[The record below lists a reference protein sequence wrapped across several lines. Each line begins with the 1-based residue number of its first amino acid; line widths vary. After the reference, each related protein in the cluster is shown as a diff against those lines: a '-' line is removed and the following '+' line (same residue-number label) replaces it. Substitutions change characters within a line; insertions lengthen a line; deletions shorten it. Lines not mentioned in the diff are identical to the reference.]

1 MTRFLL
7 PIIAVMMAALPVA
20 AVQPDEMLADPVM
33 ELRAR
38 EISKELRCVVC
49 QNESIDESNAELAR
63 DLRLVVRERLVAGDA
78 DDQVIQYVVD
88 RYGDYV
94 LLRPPFKGSTYIL
107 WFGPV
112 LFALLAA
119 FGGWRFY
126 RARNAAAGTA
136 GAADPVAAE
145 PPPPPLSAEEKRRL
159 DKILKDSDGAGDTA

>member
-7 PIIAVMMAALPVA
+7 PIIAVMMAASPVA

-63 DLRLVVRERLVAGDA
+63 DLRLVVRDRLMQGDA
-78 DDQVIQYVVD
+78 DDQVIKYVVD

-94 LLRPPFKGSTYIL
+94 LLRPPFKASTYIL
-107 WFGPV
+107 WFGPL
-112 LFALLAA
+112 LFAVLAV

-126 RARNAAAGTA
+126 KARGGSAIAAT
-136 GAADPVAAE
+136 VAAE
-145 PPPPPLSAEEKRRL
+145 SAPPPLSAEERRKL
-159 DKILKDSDGAGDTA
+159 DKLLKDTDGAGDTA